1 MAVSVTLDQR
11 PKVVGDEMRSR
22 ATVTLD
28 SSYPTGGEPLT
39 PRELGLRYVNFALCT
54 VSAVGGSV
62 NVAQVHYDKANE
74 KLKLFDETP
83 AEVANAADVSG
94 IKVQVI
100 AFGKP

>member
-11 PKVVGDEMRSR
+11 PKAVGDEMRSR
-22 ATVTLD
+22 ATVTMD

-39 PRELGLRYVNFALCT
+39 ARELGLRYVNYALCT
-54 VSAVGGSV
+54 ISAVGGTV
-62 NVAQVHYDKANE
+62 NVVQAHYDKENS

-83 AEVANAADVSG
+83 AEVANAADVSN